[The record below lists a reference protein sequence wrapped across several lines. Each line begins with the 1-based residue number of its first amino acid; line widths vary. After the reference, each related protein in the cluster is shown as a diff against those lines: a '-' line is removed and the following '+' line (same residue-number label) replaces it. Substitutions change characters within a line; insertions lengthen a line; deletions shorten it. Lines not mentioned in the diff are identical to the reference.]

1 MSAINECEMYADDSK
16 VMADNELQIM
26 AENGLQED
34 INYIVK
40 WCETWS
46 MSLNASKCK
55 VMYFGKNNPHR
66 EYYIEGDDGNITL
79 ETTDVEKDSGVMV
92 SNNGKWA
99 EQVETAVKKAS
110 WVLGR
115 IRKSFRFFDIEL
127 CKKLYPIFV
136 RPHLEF
142 ASAVWNNLSVAEIKK
157 IEAVQHRATGMVI
170 ELRGMSY
177 YQRLEKLGFTDL
189 DSRRRRG
196 DLIQLFKV
204 IKGFEE
210 VDIGIKRR
218 ENEGRKHTHQIVR
231 ELCKDCNT
239 RNRFLTNRIATTW
252 NNLPAKV
259 VGANSVNSFKAGLD
273 KHMAAGLMRRSI
285 YKV

>member
-1 MSAINECEMYADDSK
+1 
-16 VMADNELQIM
+16 
-26 AENGLQED
+26 
-34 INYIVK
+34 
-40 WCETWS
+40 
-46 MSLNASKCK
+46 
-55 VMYFGKNNPHR
+55 MYFGKNNPHKLYHIQR
-66 EYYIEGDDGNITL
+66 SDGNYELKAT
-79 ETTDVEKDSGVMV
+79 EVEKDLGVMV
-92 SNNGKWA
+92 ASNGKWA
-99 EQVETAVKKAS
+99 VQVETAVNRAS

-115 IRKSFRFFDIEL
+115 IRKSFRFFDLDL

-142 ASAVWNNLSVAEIKK
+142 ASAVWNQLSEAEIKK
-157 IEAVQHRATGMVI
+157 IEGVQHRATGMVI

-177 YQRLEKLGFTDL
+177 YQRLEKLGLTDL
-189 DSRRRRG
+189 VSRRRRG

-218 ENEGRKHTHQIVR
+218 GNIGRKHTHQIVR

-252 NNLPAKV
+252 NTLPSHV
-259 VGANSVNSFKAGLD
+259 VEAISVNSFKARLD
-273 KHMAAGLMRRSI
+273 KHMADGLLRRSI
-285 YKV
+285 YRA